1 MANIVYPTSAE
12 LMEIAQDKLP
22 RLTAQ
27 RAGFDIMPM
36 TDQDSAVLFWDQ
48 LDNFTG
54 LQAARGLNGQPPAIT
69 KTGAK
74 RWMVQPG
81 VYGEFELIDETEL
94 TMRRQIGTFASPV
107 NATDLVLLA
116 QDKLLQRRLDRIEKI
131 IWDLLT
137 TGTFS
142 VSGPGPNGAVVLHT
156 DTFTTQTFSAS
167 VDWSTAATATP
178 LADFRSVR
186 LKHRGHSVDFGAGAK
201 AYANQV
207 TINQMLSNTNS
218 ADLYGRRV
226 TGLATANNLQ
236 SVNQLYT
243 QDNLPTVVE
252 YDEGYLDDT
261 GTFQPF
267 IPDGTVVLVG
277 QRPAGQ
283 KVGEYRMTR
292 NVNNPGFAPGPY
304 MKVIDHGEDQ
314 VPMSLE
320 VHDGHN
326 GGPALYFGTAIVIMT
341 VA

>member
-1 MANIVYPTSAE
+1 MANFDLPTSAE
-12 LMEIAQDKLP
+12 LTEIAQDKIP

-36 TDQDSAVLFWDQ
+36 VDQDASILMYDQ

-54 LQAARGLNGQPPAIT
+54 LQAARGLNGQPPAIA

-74 RWMVQPG
+74 RWLIQPG
-81 VYGEFELIDETEL
+81 VYGEYEVLDETEL
-94 TMRRQIGTFASPV
+94 TMRRQLGSFATPV
-107 NATDLVLLA
+107 NATDLIMIA

-131 IWDLLT
+131 IWDLFT

-142 VSGPGPNGAVVLHT
+142 VLGPGPNGVIVLHT
-156 DTFTTQTFSAS
+156 DTFTTQTFSAI
-167 VDWSTAATATP
+167 VPWSTPLTATP
-178 LADFRSVR
+178 LADLRAVR
-186 LKHRGHSVDFGAGAK
+186 LKHRGHSVDFGAGSK

-207 TINQMLSNTNS
+207 TINQALSNANPL
-218 ADLYGRRV
+218 DLYGRRV
-226 TGLATANNLQ
+226 TGLATANNLVG
-236 SVNQLYT
+236 VNSLFA
-243 QDNLPTVVE
+243 QDNLPQITE

-267 IPDGTVVLVG
+267 IPDGIVVLVG

-292 NVNNPGFAPGPY
+292 NINNPNFAPGPY
-304 MKVIDHGEDQ
+304 MRVFDRSEDHIPG
-314 VPMSLE
+314 SIE

-326 GGPALYFGTAIVIMT
+326 GGPALYFGSAIVIMT
-341 VA
+341 VT